1 MLCFGAAMFF
11 RFKRSGERT
20 YVQIVAN
27 KRVEGAVRQSVVA
40 NLGRADELAASGGLA
55 SLIASGAKLTDQVLL
70 INALDEDADGALSIA
85 AKRIGGPMLFGKIWE
100 RLGVAEA
107 LGGLLKDREFEFAVE
122 RAVFVATLHRLFVSG
137 SDRDCASWM
146 TDYDIPGAEGLDLH
160 HFYRAMAWLGEEMED
175 KPAEALAPR
184 CVKDV
189 IEEKLFERRRDLFTD
204 LSAVFMDTTSLSF
217 YGEGGQTLGEHG
229 YSKDYRP
236 DLNQMILGLVVDGE
250 GRPICTEMWP
260 GNTADVTTL
269 LPVVDRLRSRF
280 GVGRVC
286 VVADRGMISAATIAG
301 LEERK
306 LEYVLG
312 ARERSDAIVKR
323 IVLAN
328 DDPFVPLLIERKAG
342 QTQLFIKQVKV
353 EGERYVVC
361 RNEAEA
367 EKDRGDR
374 EAIVA
379 ALEAQLKK
387 GDKALI
393 GNSAYR
399 RYLRKS
405 KEAEGSQVFQID
417 AGKLAEEARF
427 DGIFVLRTNAK
438 ITPLQAVLRYRDLLQ
453 VENLFFRTKAVMRT
467 RPIFHSSDAAIRGHV
482 FCSFLALAMQK
493 HLDDL
498 MLEAGVAP
506 EWRVLLRDLD
516 RLSQVRI
523 RHRGVDW
530 LVRSDAA
537 PAVTMLFKRAQ
548 LALPPRAR
556 QARPPP
562 PAQPKPARKRRGRPR
577 RSATPT

>member
-11 RFKRSGERT
+11 RFKRLGERT